1 MVQPS
6 RVVAITGASGY
17 VGSRLLRQLEEED
30 MEKLVG
36 IDTRPPPLPIHNIA
50 VYRRDVEGS
59 IEDILRRHRVTTLV
73 HLAFSKHLGRYRRE
87 IRELRDQNRKL
98 LDRVLESSLRA
109 GVSQIIYLSSHTVYG
124 ARWDNPVPLTERAP
138 LLVSPEFPYGYDNF
152 LADQTLDT
160 FAEENQQIKVAVLR
174 CSQVLGPGAHGDLF
188 NIFLQSRPMG
198 IRGFDPPFQFFHED
212 DLARVL
218 TIFIKRELS
227 GVFNVAGD
235 GVAFLREV
243 AEMVS
248 GRITRLP
255 KFLAYPLV
263 NLTWALGLQRS
274 KTTADL
280 DVLRYPALLSTGKLE
295 QATGYRPHYNSLET
309 VTAFVNSVLP

>member
-6 RVVAITGASGY
+6 KVVAITGASGY
-17 VGSRLLRQLEEED
+17 VGSRLLRQLEEENL
-30 MEKLVG
+30 EKLVG

-50 VYRRDVEGS
+50 VYKRDVEGS

-73 HLAFSKHLGRYRRE
+73 HLAFSKQLGRYRRE
-87 IRELRDQNRKL
+87 IREVREQNRKL
-98 LDRVLESSLRA
+98 LDRVLDSCLRA
-109 GVSQIIYLSSHTVYG
+109 GVSQIIYLSSHAVYG

-138 LLVSPEFPYGYDNF
+138 LLVSPDFPYGYDNF

-160 FAEENQQIKVAVLR
+160 FAEENQQVKVAVLR
-174 CSQVLGPGAHGDLF
+174 CSQVLGPGADSALF
-188 NIFLQSRPMG
+188 NLFLQSRPLG

-218 TIFIKRELS
+218 TIFIKQELS

-243 AEMVS
+243 AEMIS
-248 GRITRLP
+248 GRIARLP

-263 NLTWALGLQRS
+263 NLSWALGLQRTR
-274 KTTADL
+274 TTADL
-280 DVLRYPALLSTGKLE
+280 DVLRYPSLLSTGKLE
-295 QATGYRPHYNSLET
+295 QATGYRPRYNSLET
-309 VTAFVNSVLP
+309 VTSFVNSVLP